1 MNLKF
6 GTAGLRAVVGP
17 GVDQLNVPNVTRATA
32 GVAAWMKKA
41 LQPIRADG
49 RFHVAVGYDARYGS
63 HPFARSTA
71 ETFAGAGFAVT
82 LIAEPGATPI
92 LAWLVKS
99 RQFDAGVQITAS
111 HNPGGDNGYKL
122 YLDGGRQLLSP
133 ADAEIEAEIAQQPAA
148 SLIPR
153 SEAKSMDLGAQNGYV
168 TAISQLVA
176 CGEQEKLRKRRTLK
190 ILYTPLHGV
199 GGEALESALRTNGF
213 GDIHF
218 VAAQRWPDPEFPTVA
233 FPNPEEPGA
242 TDLLLQEAR
251 ELQPDLLI
259 ALDPDADRCMLGVP
273 DPSNTKYGYRM
284 LRGDETGPLMAKR
297 IVGECRAAS
306 EEKDG
311 QPAPVVATTVVSSQ
325 LLGRMAAH
333 YGWNYVETLTG
344 FKYLA
349 RAADDQPGELAF
361 AYEEAISTCP
371 APHVVADKD
380 GIATAL
386 VAAQWVAELKEA
398 GRGLLDELA
407 ELEATHGV
415 FRTGQV
421 SVRFASSELAAATVD
436 NVRSTPPSQLAGMAI
451 TAGEIVDSA
460 GQSTTGVKLAGSSG
474 ETSIRVLARPS
485 GTEPKAKFYLE
496 AIGPAGAGSEVD
508 ELLAKL
514 EKEVRA
520 LASETVPTAR

>member
-1 MNLKF
+1 M
-6 GTAGLRAVVGP
+6 VGP
-17 GVDQLNVPNVTRATA
+17 GVDQLNVPHVTRATA

-49 RFHVAVGYDARYGS
+49 RFQVAVGYDARYGS

-361 AYEEAISTCP
+361 AYEEAIGTCP

-460 GQSTTGVKLAGSSG
+460 GQSTTGVKLTGSRG

>member
-1 MNLKF
+1 M
-6 GTAGLRAVVGP
+6 
-17 GVDQLNVPNVTRATA
+17 
-32 GVAAWMKKA
+32 
-41 LQPIRADG
+41 
-49 RFHVAVGYDARYGS
+49 
-63 HPFARSTA
+63 
-71 ETFAGAGFAVT
+71 
-82 LIAEPGATPI
+82 
-92 LAWLVKS
+92 
-99 RQFDAGVQITAS
+99 
-111 HNPGGDNGYKL
+111 
-122 YLDGGRQLLSP
+122 
-133 ADAEIEAEIAQQPAA
+133 
-148 SLIPR
+148 
-153 SEAKSMDLGAQNGYV
+153 
-168 TAISQLVA
+168 
-176 CGEQEKLRKRRTLK
+176 
-190 ILYTPLHGV
+190 
-199 GGEALESALRTNGF
+199 
-213 GDIHF
+213 
-218 VAAQRWPDPEFPTVA
+218 
-233 FPNPEEPGA
+233 
-242 TDLLLQEAR
+242 
-251 ELQPDLLI
+251 
-259 ALDPDADRCMLGVP
+259 
-273 DPSNTKYGYRM
+273 
-284 LRGDETGPLMAKR
+284 
-297 IVGECRAAS
+297 
-306 EEKDG
+306 
-311 QPAPVVATTVVSSQ
+311 VSSQ

-361 AYEEAISTCP
+361 AYEEAIGTCP

-460 GQSTTGVKLAGSSG
+460 GQSTTGVKLTGSRG

-520 LASETVPTAR
+520 LASETVPTCLLYTSPSPRDATLSRMPSSA

>member
-133 ADAEIEAEIAQQPAA
+133 ADVEIEAEIAQQPAA

-361 AYEEAISTCP
+361 AYEEAIGTCP

-386 VAAQWVAELKEA
+386 IAAQWVAELKEA

-415 FRTGQV
+415 FRTTQV

-436 NVRSTPPSQLAGMAI
+436 NVRSTPPSQLAGMEV

-460 GQSTTGVKLAGSSG
+460 GQSTTGVKLTGNSG

-496 AIGPAGAGSEVD
+496 AIGPSGSGSEVD
-508 ELLAKL
+508 ELLARL

-520 LASETVPTAR
+520 LASETVPSAS

>member
-49 RFHVAVGYDARYGS
+49 RFQVAVGYDARYGS

-133 ADAEIEAEIAQQPAA
+133 ADVEIEAEIAQQPAA

-297 IVGECRAAS
+297 IVGECRVAS

-361 AYEEAISTCP
+361 AYEEAIGTCP

-386 VAAQWVAELKEA
+386 IAAQWVAELKEA

-421 SVRFASSELAAATVD
+421 SMRYETSEQAHKLVSQILSAPPRELGDLEVQASV
-436 NVRSTPPSQLAGMAI
+436 I
-451 TAGEIVDSA
+451 KDSA
-460 GQSTTGVKLAGSSG
+460 NRITDGVKMTGQQG
-474 ETSIRVLARPS
+474 ELTVRVIARPS

-496 AIGPAGAGSEVD
+496 VTGPAGSREIV
-508 ELLAKL
+508 E
-514 EKEVRA
+514 A
-520 LASETVPTAR
+520 LYDKFEFDVINLF